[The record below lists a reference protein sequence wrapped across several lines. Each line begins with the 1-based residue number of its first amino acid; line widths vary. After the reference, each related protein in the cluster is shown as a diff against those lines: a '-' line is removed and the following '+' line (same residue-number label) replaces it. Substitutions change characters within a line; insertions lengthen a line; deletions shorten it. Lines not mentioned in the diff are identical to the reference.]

1 MRTRRGLI
9 ASGLLSAMFLFG
21 TSGVDSAT
29 AAGGG
34 RQAEAGKHVHEH
46 AQEQVHEHD
55 DGLEHMAEDL
65 AGTPIRVIEERTAEN
80 AARIQRATG
89 LRPGT
94 ARTRAAVAADPGQSG
109 LWSPVV
115 GTPVVPVFEA
125 VLPNGKVLIW
135 DSVGDNAAESYP
147 DHSFTRAMVWNPA
160 DNTYKRVDLQGSN
173 IFCAGFA
180 HLGNGNILVAG
191 GNANAK
197 LAGTVQTHVFNW
209 QTETW
214 TRGNDMAAARW
225 YPSVAETANGEEV
238 IVGGGPAT
246 AEVYQTNGAIRALS
260 GFTKYNAR
268 LYPFMGSRPDTQLG
282 LFGPYATGY
291 TINTS
296 GDGVITATGTRD
308 GITRD
313 YGSFS
318 TYDIGKSVVV
328 GGGNIT
334 EGGVAKVPTR
344 TAVIVN
350 SSTGLIP
357 SVASTGSLSTG
368 RRQLNATL
376 LADGSVLATG
386 GMTSAATSPLVDLDH
401 AATAAERWDPATGQW
416 TVLASASRIRQYH
429 STAVL
434 LPDGR
439 VMTGGGGVCGVCMTV
454 GYLEKN
460 IEYFTPPYLY
470 KKDGSGQLAA
480 RPVISTAPAG
490 IGINANFTISSAQ
503 AASIRKVALVG
514 LGDVTHGVD
523 QGQGYVPLKFSASG
537 TTLTVTGPPNGGV
550 APPGY
555 YMLVI
560 VDAAGVPSIAKM
572 VQVAKGPNP
581 VMSPVK
587 NGTGRCIDV
596 PLSATAIRTYLHA
609 YDCNKSKAQALTR
622 LPDDNSL
629 RVLGNCL
636 DVPSGNFVPGQ
647 KVWTYTCNSTVAQ
660 AWQFGSDGTIRP
672 AGNTALCLA
681 AESSANNA
689 AILIAACDGRML
701 RRSIHQWPLLEKWTW

>member
-1 MRTRRGLI
+1 MRMRRGLV
-9 ASGLLSAMFLFG
+9 ASGLLSALLLFG
-21 TSGVDSAT
+21 ASAVDSADRRRRCRPGGSRRSMSTSTLTSMPTSMTT
-29 AAGGG
+29 AASTWPRTWWARRCGSS
-34 RQAEAGKHVHEH
+34 RQ
-46 AQEQVHEHD
+46 
-55 DGLEHMAEDL
+55 
-65 AGTPIRVIEERTAEN
+65 RTAEN
-80 AARIQRATG
+80 AARIQRETG
-89 LRPGT
+89 VRPGT
-94 ARTRAAVAADPGQSG
+94 ARPGRPLAADPGQSG
-109 LWSPVV
+109 SWSPVV

-135 DSVGDNAAESYP
+135 DSVGDNPAESYP

-160 DNTYKRVDLQGSN
+160 DNTYKRVDLQGTN

-180 HLGNGNILVAG
+180 HLANGNILIAG

-197 LAGTVQTHVFNW
+197 LAGTVRTYVFNW

-225 YPSVAETANGEEV
+225 YP
-238 IVGGGPAT
+238 VGGGNGERRGGHHRRRPRDRRGVPDAT
-246 AEVYQTNGAIRALS
+246 APFARSPASRSTARGSIRSWARARTPSS
-260 GFTKYNAR
+260 GSSAR
-268 LYPFMGSRPDTQLG
+268 TPPGTPSTPRETVSSRQPAR
-282 LFGPYATGY
+282 ATA
-291 TINTS
+291 S
-296 GDGVITATGTRD
+296 TGTTGASPR
-308 GITRD
+308 TT
-313 YGSFS
+313 SAS
-318 TYDIGKSVVV
+318 PSSS

-334 EGGVAKVPTR
+334 EGGVANVPTR
-344 TAVIVN
+344 TAVVVN
-350 SSTGLIP
+350 SNTGLAP

-386 GMTSAATSPLVDLDH
+386 GMTSAATSGLVDLNN

-439 VMTGGGGVCGVCMTV
+439 VMTGGGGICGVCMAV

-480 RPVISTAPAG
+480 RPVISTAPASV
-490 IGINANFTISSAQ
+490 GINANFTISSA
-503 AASIRKVALVG
+503 SGGELRKVALVG

-523 QGQGYVPLKFSASG
+523 QGQRYVPLKFSASG

-555 YMLVI
+555 YMLFV
-560 VDAAGVPSIAKM
+560 VDAAGVPSVAKM

-587 NGTGRCIDV
+587 NSTGRCIDV
-596 PLSATAIRTYLHA
+596 PSSATAIRTYLQA
-609 YDCNKSKAQALTR
+609 YNCNNTKAQALTR
-622 LPDDNSL
+622 LPDDNSM

-636 DVPSGNFVPGQ
+636 DVPSRNFVTGQ
-647 KVWTYTCNSTVAQ
+647 RSLDLHVQQHDRADLAVR
-660 AWQFGSDGTIRP
+660 FGRHDP
-672 AGNTALCLA
+672 ADREYRAV
-681 AESSANNA
+681 S
-689 AILIAACDGRML
+689 
-701 RRSIHQWPLLEKWTW
+701 RRGVVGQQRGGSHRDV